1 MNFGALGRAFGR
13 EGASVNG
20 GNIQSVRTPLNPLS
34 YRTDS
39 NPNTVGQWFVLNAV
53 NGNESNI
60 NPSSNASERWLE
72 LKQNGASGG
81 ASAGFK
87 SAYWNCWR
95 VLATSVPSIRSYFD
109 LEYTVLQRSTTGNGI
124 KFMLEYGDTNGT
136 PATYRSIR
144 LDDSVGTHTVS
155 FFNDLKTT
163 LSLRLQFDDG
173 TQSGIN
179 TGVSTIRFNNLTLT
193 KKYREN
199 G

>member
-1 MNFGALGRAFGR
+1 MNFGALGRSFGR

-34 YRTDS
+34 YRFDGD
-39 NPNTVGQWFVLNAV
+39 PNIVGQWFVLNAV
-53 NGNESNI
+53 NGNESTI
-60 NPSSNASERWLE
+60 YASGNPSLRWLR

-81 ASAGFK
+81 ANSSFR

-109 LEYTVLQRSTTGNGI
+109 LEYTVLERSTTGNGI

-144 LDDSVGTHTVS
+144 LDDSLGTHTVS

-163 LSLRLQFDDG
+163 LSLRLQYDDG

-179 TGVSTIRFNNLTLT
+179 TGVSEIRFSDLTLT